1 MWIWLTLTSALL
13 LGLYDIA
20 KKQALKQN
28 SVLYVLLL
36 ATAFSTLILI
46 PFMETGTGNDH
57 LRLVLKAVLVTTSW
71 VSGLVG
77 IKMLPLTTAS
87 TIKASRPVFVLIF
100 SLILFGERLN
110 WMQWVGILVAFV
122 ALYMLSR
129 SSKKEGIE
137 IKNNSGFIWMA
148 VSVLSGS
155 TSALYD
161 KHILGLMDPL
171 FVQSWS
177 NVYITVLLGI
187 SILVWNGIL
196 KKDTEKFKWDW
207 NLVLI
212 AILITAA
219 DFLYFKAL
227 SQEDALLSVI
237 SIVRRCS
244 VIVTFAGGAL
254 LFKEHHIRSKAVDL
268 AVLLAGITIIVLG
281 TA

>member
-1 MWIWLTLTSALL
+1 MWIWLILASALL

-20 KKQALKQN
+20 KKQALKKN

-36 ATAFSTLILI
+36 ATAFSTLILL
-46 PFMETGTGNDH
+46 PFMEAGTSEGH
-57 LRLVLKAVLVTTSW
+57 LRLILKAFLVTTSW
-71 VSGLVG
+71 ISGLVG
-77 IKMLPLTTAS
+77 IKKLPLTTAS

-100 SLILFGERLN
+100 SLILFGEHLN
-110 WMQWVGILVAFV
+110 WMQWFGILIAFV

-155 TSALYD
+155 ASALYD
-161 KHILGLMDPL
+161 KHILGTMDPL

-177 NVYITVLLGI
+177 NVYITVLLGL
-187 SILVWNGIL
+187 SILIWNCIL
-196 KKDTEKFKWDW
+196 KKDTEKFQWDW
-207 NLVLI
+207 DLVLI
-212 AILITAA
+212 AVLITAA

-254 LFKEHHIRSKAVDL
+254 IFKEHHIRSKAVDL
-268 AVLLAGITIIVLG
+268 TVLLTGIAIIVLG

>member
-1 MWIWLTLTSALL
+1 MWIWLILASALL

-20 KKQALKQN
+20 KKQALKKN

-46 PFMETGTGNDH
+46 PFMEAGTGNDH
-57 LRLVLKAVLVTTSW
+57 LRLILKAFLVTTSW

-100 SLILFGERLN
+100 SLVLFGERLN
-110 WMQWVGILVAFV
+110 WMQWIGILIAFV

-155 TSALYD
+155 ASALYD
-161 KHILGLMDPL
+161 KHILGLMDPI

-207 NLVLI
+207 TLVLI
-212 AILITAA
+212 AVLITSA
-219 DFLYFKAL
+219 DFLYFTAL

-268 AVLLAGITIIVLG
+268 AVLLAGIAIIVLG